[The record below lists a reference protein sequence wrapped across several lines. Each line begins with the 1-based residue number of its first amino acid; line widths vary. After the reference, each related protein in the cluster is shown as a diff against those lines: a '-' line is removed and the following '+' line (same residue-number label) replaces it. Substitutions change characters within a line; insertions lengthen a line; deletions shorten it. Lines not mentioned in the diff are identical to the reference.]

1 MSLFAKISKANDP
14 QRLKSFL
21 SEMHTVNWQDS
32 ELEALKNLFHKL
44 NILVYDD
51 VLYYTRVRNKHRRI
65 SAITRFFSWVL
76 GAAGLLVPLVIGATP
91 DLKEYSGW
99 GYPLLAAAGAILLVN
114 RLFGSTK
121 GHVRYVTAQLAL
133 EHLITVF
140 NLRWLSWLAC
150 NAGKQPEAI
159 DRIKVFKLFND
170 FIDAAYKIVQDETT
184 VWGIAVMQDL
194 EAVGKQLTGNGPQ
207 VPASESSST
216 RPRTS
221 TAAPNG
227 AAQKTRPQS
236 NPQ

>member
-1 MSLFAKISKANDP
+1 MQDLQRQKND
-14 QRLKSFL
+14 
-21 SEMHTVNWQDS
+21 
-32 ELEALKNLFHKL
+32 LEALKTLFHEL

-76 GAAGLLVPLVIGATP
+76 GAAGLLVPLIIGANP

-140 NLRWLSWLAC
+140 NLRWMSWLSS
-150 NAGKQPEAI
+150 NAGKEPEAI
-159 DRIKVFKLFND
+159 DRIKVFKLFNE
-170 FIDAAYKIVQDETT
+170 FIQAAYKIVQDETT

-194 EAVGKQLTGNGPQ
+194 DAVGKQLTGNGSPG
-207 VPASESSST
+207 ANSESSPT
-216 RPRTS
+216 PPRAP
-221 TAAPNG
+221 TAPANG
-227 AAQKTRPQS
+227 TAQKPRAQS
-236 NPQ
+236 DGQNGTTASPGSAISRTENRSR